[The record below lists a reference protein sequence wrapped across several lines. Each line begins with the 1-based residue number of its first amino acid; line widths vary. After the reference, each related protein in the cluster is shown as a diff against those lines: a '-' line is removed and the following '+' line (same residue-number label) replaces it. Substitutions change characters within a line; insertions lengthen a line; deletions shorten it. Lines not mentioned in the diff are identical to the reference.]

1 MIEFLL
7 TVANAAPPMTATKA
21 AVDTSIVSAI
31 LSASLTVQLTLLL
44 LVVLSILSW
53 SIAILK
59 WNQFRSIRESTE
71 IFLVRFWRSTSLQQM
86 SDEAEL
92 FKANPLAK
100 VFKAALVEMKKTP
113 ESDAAPLFDRNE
125 SIERSLKKAA
135 DQEILKM
142 ESQLNI
148 LATTG
153 STSPFIGLFGTVWG
167 IMSSFHKIGQTGSA
181 SLAVVAPG
189 ISEALFTTAVGLL
202 AAIPAVVFYNH
213 FIGKIKKEETE
224 LNSFMAD
231 FLNVVKRKGIK
242 EN

>member
-1 MIEFLL
+1 MMSFFIEL
-7 TVANAAPPMTATKA
+7 AQAAPTVGAQKV
-21 AVDTSIVSAI
+21 AVDTGI
-31 LSASLTVQLTLLL
+31 LNAVLTASLTVKLTLLL
-44 LVVLSILSW
+44 LISLSVISW
-53 SIAILK
+53 TIAILK
-59 WNQFRSIRESTE
+59 WNQFRNIREATDT
-71 IFLVRFWRSTSLQQM
+71 FLVRFWRSTSLQQM
-86 SDEAEL
+86 TDEAEL
-92 FKANPLAK
+92 FKTTPASR
-100 VFKAALVEMKKTP
+100 VFKAALVEMKKTTDS
-113 ESDAAPLFDRNE
+113 ESTGLFDRNE

-142 ESQLNI
+142 EGLLSV

-167 IMSSFHKIGQTGSA
+167 IMTSFQKIGQTGSA

-189 ISEALFTTAVGLL
+189 ISEALFTTAIGLL

-231 FLNVVKRKGIK
+231 FLNILKRKGIK
-242 EN
+242 ES